1 MAESSTLENL
11 AEAAIAADR
20 PLDPPPANVL
30 RLPSPPAGEVMDP
43 TLVGSVL
50 PSAPPSEVTG
60 QQRANGCES
69 SSEAAGDREVAAL
82 TGADDPMLPSAE
94 LPPTEEEL
102 PGELSASRE
111 VEEET
116 ASVGSENSRLSRE
129 LSTPSTELQL
139 LD

>member
-1 MAESSTLENL
+1 M
-11 AEAAIAADR
+11 
-20 PLDPPPANVL
+20 DPP
-30 RLPSPPAGEVMDP
+30 
-43 TLVGSVL
+43 LVESVL

-60 QQRANGCES
+60 QQRVNGCES
-69 SSEAAGDREVAAL
+69 SSEAEGDREVAAL
-82 TGADDPMLPSAE
+82 TGADDPMLSSAE

-116 ASVGSENSRLSRE
+116 ASVRSENSRLSRE